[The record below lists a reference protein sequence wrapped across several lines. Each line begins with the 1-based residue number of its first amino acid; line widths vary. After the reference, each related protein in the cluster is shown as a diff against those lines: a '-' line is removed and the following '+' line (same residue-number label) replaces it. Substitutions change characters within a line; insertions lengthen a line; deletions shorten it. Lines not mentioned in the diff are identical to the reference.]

1 MRTCAAIDLPAQWYG
16 IVAFLRHKSDVT
28 RHETRIEAM
37 MNNAYTVIV
46 TREETVLRAIH
57 NVLKMLTIRAVAN
70 VIGRNVTV
78 GRVCPEIKS
87 AFGCYFSQIFDAS
100 KVDLESAFH
109 NFENMN

>member
-1 MRTCAAIDLPAQWYG
+1 
-16 IVAFLRHKSDVT
+16 
-28 RHETRIEAM
+28 M

-70 VIGRNVTV
+70 VIGRYVV
-78 GRVCPEIKS
+78 VVWPGKS

-100 KVDLESAFH
+100 KVDLE
-109 NFENMN
+109 